1 MEKIDVK
8 KVFADLYKAPTEGFV
23 TVDVP
28 ALHFVKVD
36 GQGDPNKAAT
46 YKQAIE
52 WLYAVSY
59 AMKFAAKAAKGK
71 DYAMPPLEGLWWAD
85 DPADFVARRKD
96 RWCWTMMIM
105 VPDFVDRPLF
115 DAAIDKARKKLGVP
129 PDSLRL
135 ETLHEGR
142 SLQILHVGSYDDE
155 GPTLKRLHDE
165 EMPRQGLT
173 FAGPHHEIYLSDARK
188 TPPAKLKTILRQP
201 VKRR

>member
-1 MEKIDVK
+1 MEKIDIK
-8 KVFADLYKAPTEGFV
+8 KVFADLYKAPAERFV
-23 TVDVP
+23 AVDVP
-28 ALHFVKVD
+28 TLQFVKVD
-36 GQGDPNKAAT
+36 GQGDPNKTAT

-71 DYAMPPLEGLWWAD
+71 DYAVPPLEGLWWAD
-85 DPADFVARRKD
+85 DPADFGARRKD

-105 VPDFVDRPLF
+105 VPGFVDRPLF
-115 DAAIDKARKKLGVP
+115 DAAVDKARNKLGVP